1 MKAGCRLWG
10 EDSTR
15 RQVAK
20 SSFAVWDTRQASC
33 QLHAFLFLLADFL
46 DTHHRPRAPN
56 QKILSWTSENQK
68 VPISWPFAHNKNSD
82 ADHRRVGQIQKR
94 YSWLS
99 LKQVEVL
106 ATCRS
111 RPQTDIG
118 NLIMLVHHR
127 CLLLLTDIKS
137 PLQSIPKAQVCFFFF
152 FLLKVTLAHH

>member
-68 VPISWPFAHNKNSD
+68 VPISWPFAHNKNLD

-111 RPQTDIG
+111 RPLTDIG

-127 CLLLLTDIKS
+127 CLPTPHRHKKS
-137 PLQSIPKAQVCFFFF
+137 ITKHSQAQVCFFF
-152 FLLKVTLAHH
+152 LLKVMLAHH